1 MFSRDSLRK
10 HICRSGGKVK
20 IRAAPSILLGC
31 DGCRKQCR
39 SADSCVLGPLLAKTC
54 KMALKPGYR
63 LLCFEGEETVGVV
76 READSLQGDLFH
88 YVALW
93 LIRAPPRKGWRLWQT
108 PFAISCLEKPRR
120 SRKQRRSPQ
129 HRRKHERPASG
140 RSSGCGSR
148 KPRDGD
154 NAKKGRHERRPD
166 DRNGRDNFRLLHN

>member
-1 MFSRDSLRK
+1 MFR
-10 HICRSGGKVK
+10 GG
-20 IRAAPSILLGC
+20 R
-31 DGCRKQCR
+31 
-39 SADSCVLGPLLAKTC
+39 
-54 KMALKPGYR
+54 
-63 LLCFEGEETVGVV
+63 TVGVV

-166 DRNGRDNFRLLHN
+166 DRNGRDNFRLPLALLPCSAEPTWPAFSQMILQGGDSGAWPWPRAPFWASRSSVWSWLRPCRRFGQGSRA